1 MYFPQFRLTGTGYK
15 KRIGMAGAGE
25 GQAAIA
31 AVEEYVHHGDERRFR
46 KRLGDHVAVEL
57 LQHLVGRQQTILL
70 AGNLLGLDRLLEK
83 DRQQAGGYAMAH
95 DVGDIEANVV
105 LVEAE
110 DVIEVAADP
119 ATGSIMDRKP
129 RRRQVGQALWQHA
142 LLNAAGQVQLLV
154 DVLIR
159 RLPAR
164 GDTVEFGGP
173 GSQPVVKNFEAQERL
188 HLGQQLGRGERANQA
203 SVGAVFKTRQTQ
215 RRVCI
220 WSNVE

>member
-1 MYFPQFRLTGTGYK
+1 
-15 KRIGMAGAGE
+15 
-25 GQAAIA
+25 
-31 AVEEYVHHGDERRFR
+31 
-46 KRLGDHVAVEL
+46 
-57 LQHLVGRQQTILL
+57 
-70 AGNLLGLDRLLEK
+70 
-83 DRQQAGGYAMAH
+83 MAH

-110 DVIEVAADP
+110 DVVEVAAH
-119 ATGSIMDRKP
+119 AAAGSIMDRKA
-129 RRRQVGQALWQHA
+129 RRRQVGQTLWQHA

-154 DVLIR
+154 DLLIR
-159 RLPAR
+159 RLQALA
-164 GDTVEFGGP
+164 DTVKFGRLR
-173 GSQPVVKNFEAQERL
+173 SQPVVKNFEAQERL